1 MSEVQELVVK
11 DKNGEEFSIYIAPKE
26 PYNEPDSEEGY
37 RDNLPTV
44 DLKKVHDTIRGYTTY
59 AIGAF
64 RNLGSADVEKLTL
77 KFSLKIGGKAGIP
90 MLTEGSAESNFEIQ
104 VECKFPPKTNSI
116 EVKA

>member
-1 MSEVQELVVK
+1 MSEMQELVVK
-11 DKNGEEFSIYIAPKE
+11 GENGEEFSIYIAPKE
-26 PYNEPDSEEGY
+26 TYNEPDSEEGY

-64 RNLGSADVEKLTL
+64 RNLGAAEVDKITL

-104 VECKFPPKTNSI
+104 VECKFPSKP
-116 EVKA
+116 

>member
-1 MSEVQELVVK
+1 MAEVQELVVK
-11 DKNGEEFSIYIAPKE
+11 DENGEEFSIYIAPKE
-26 PYNEPDSEEGY
+26 TYNEPDSEEGF
-37 RDNLPTV
+37 RGDLPTV

-64 RNLGSADVEKLTL
+64 RNLGAVEVDKITL

-104 VECKFPPKTNSI
+104 VECKFPPK
-116 EVKA
+116 

>member
-11 DKNGEEFSIYIAPKE
+11 DENGEEFSIYIAPKE
-26 PYNEPDSEEGY
+26 PYIEPDTEEGY

-44 DLKKVHDTIRGYTTY
+44 DLKKIHDTIRGYTTY

-104 VECKFPPKTNSI
+104 VECKFPPKPNSI

>member
-1 MSEVQELVVK
+1 MAFLLKVQELAVK
-11 DKNGEEFSIYIAPKE
+11 HKNGEEFLIYIAPKE

-59 AIGAF
+59 AISAF
-64 RNLGSADVEKLTL
+64 RNLGSADVKKLTL

-90 MLTEGSAESNFEIQ
+90 IFTKASAESNFEIS
-104 VECKFPPKTNSI
+104 VKCKFPPK
-116 EVKA
+116 